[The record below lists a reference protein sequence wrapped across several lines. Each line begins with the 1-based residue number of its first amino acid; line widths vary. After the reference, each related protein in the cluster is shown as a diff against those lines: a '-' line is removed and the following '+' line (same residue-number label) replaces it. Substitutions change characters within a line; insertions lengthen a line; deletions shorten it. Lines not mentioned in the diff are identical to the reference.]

1 VENDILIS
9 PFIEKEVFDSI
20 SNMEHNKAPGPEG
33 FPAEFYKKFWHVI
46 KDELMAVFVQL
57 KDGDL

>member
-33 FPAEFYKKFWHVI
+33 FPAEFYNKFGHVI
-46 KDELMAVFVQL
+46 KDELMAAFVQL